1 MELVIDFKKE
11 EIKIENE
18 TKDMNDLFKREEI
31 NKRYELIKNI
41 TETLGAIEKMHI
53 IEPSFLDVQKDFI
66 KVFEESSKLLTD
78 TEEIEFS
85 LIEEIGEILGL
96 LKKMKFHKHRELKG
110 LSEKII
116 LELGDFYWY
125 YVANLRIIKKY
136 SWSKIEHHM
145 LDQIEEYEKTVKI
158 GTNKKVQDFNKNLD
172 EVTIGSYFAEVI
184 HFVKTE
190 YDDDFYPGREWS
202 LIISEN
208 IRKIK
213 ERYKI

>member
-1 MELVIDFKKE
+1 MNLIINFKNE
-11 EIKIENE
+11 TIQIENE
-18 TKDMNDLFKREEI
+18 TQQMSEFFKREEI
-31 NKRYELIKNI
+31 NDRFKLIKKI
-41 TETLGAIEKMHI
+41 TENLEAVEKMQI
-53 IEPSFLDVQKDFI
+53 IEPSFLEVQKDFI
-66 KVFEESSKLLTD
+66 KVFEESRKLLID

-96 LKKMKFHKHRELKG
+96 LKKMKFHKHRNLEG
-110 LSEKII
+110 LTDKII

-136 SWSKIEHHM
+136 SWEKIENHM
-145 LDQIEEYEKTVKI
+145 LDQIDDYEKTVRL

-172 EVTIGSYFAEVI
+172 EVTIGSYFAEVV

-190 YDDDFYPGREWS
+190 YDDDFYPGKEWS

-213 ERYKI
+213 KRYKI

>member
-1 MELVIDFKKE
+1 MNLIINFKNE
-11 EIKIENE
+11 TIQIENE
-18 TKDMNDLFKREEI
+18 TQQMSEFFKREEI
-31 NKRYELIKNI
+31 NDRFKLIKKI
-41 TETLGAIEKMHI
+41 TENLEAVEKMQI
-53 IEPSFLDVQKDFI
+53 IEPSFLEVQKDFI
-66 KVFEESSKLLTD
+66 KVFEESRKLLFD

-96 LKKMKFHKHRELKG
+96 LKKMKFHKHRNLEG
-110 LSEKII
+110 LTDKII

-136 SWSKIEHHM
+136 SWEKIENHM
-145 LDQIEEYEKTVKI
+145 LDQIDDYEKTVRL

-172 EVTIGSYFAEVI
+172 EVTIGSYFAEVV

-190 YDDDFYPGREWS
+190 YDDDFYPGKEWS

-213 ERYKI
+213 KRYKI